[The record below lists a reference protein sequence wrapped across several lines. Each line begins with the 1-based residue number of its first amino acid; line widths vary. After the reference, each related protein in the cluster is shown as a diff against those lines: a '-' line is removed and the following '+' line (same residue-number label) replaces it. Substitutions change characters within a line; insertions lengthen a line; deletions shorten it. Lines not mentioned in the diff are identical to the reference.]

1 MENNYNVRKG
11 LFSAKLRHA
20 ALCVLSQLLLLWVST
35 NRAQAQTYPANF
47 SQVLVASGINQPTVV
62 VPAPDGRM
70 FVAEQTG
77 ALRVIKNGTLLPTP
91 FLQLT
96 VNSEGERG
104 LLGIAFDPN
113 FASNQY
119 LYLYYTTSVGTIHNR
134 VSRFTAQANGDQV
147 VPGSETV
154 LLDMERLEAANHNGG
169 GIAFG
174 ADGKLYIC
182 VGENSKPDSAQTL
195 TNHLGKVLRINSDG
209 SIPAD
214 NPFANAPL
222 DVTRRIWAYGLRNP
236 YNIAVQPGTGRIF
249 VNDVGQDS
257 WEEINDATVGGR
269 NFGWPLAEGPSAN
282 QNFVNPVHAYP
293 HSNNVEIG
301 CSITGGT
308 FFNPATTNYPAV
320 YIGKYFY
327 QDFCRPFINLIDVAG
342 DQSAFANS
350 IPPYGVSMATGPDGN
365 LYFLSRGDGALYKI
379 VYTGPNE
386 PEPPTDF
393 AITGVTLNSCNEV
406 SPGLR
411 ALTFTPQ
418 YTGQSGRPITFRVVN
433 ESLPTTNP
441 GPYTINL
448 YTDNPSIQLRARQ
461 DGVPGEVG
469 FTYNWLAA
477 CNGSEPGPGN
487 VAPVVA
493 TSIGAQSGQVGQPF
507 SFILPAN
514 TFSDPNGDALTLSVT
529 GLPAGLNF
537 VSPNTISGTPGAP
550 GVSTV
555 TVTATDPGS
564 LSVST
569 QFTLT
574 VNPGSTNP
582 PSGFAITGVT
592 LNGCESLSAGE
603 RRLTFTPQYSGLNG
617 QPVSFSVVNE
627 MLPTTSPGPYSIRL
641 YTDNPTIVLKAQ
653 QAGSP
658 GEASFSYNWLS
669 GCAGGARRMA
679 ERAETL
685 SVRVL
690 GNPVSSETVDVE
702 VRGVAGQRVQV
713 KALDSRGQ
721 VVGQASVHQV
731 GTVERVTVPLGRPA
745 GMYLL
750 RVNTSTEQRT
760 LKVLKN

>member
-1 MENNYNVRKG
+1 MENNYNVTKG
-11 LFSAKLRHA
+11 LSARKLFYSG
-20 ALCVLSQLLLLWVST
+20 LCLLSQVLLVWVLS
-35 NRAQAQTYPANF
+35 NRAHAQTYPANF
-47 SQVLVASGINQPTVV
+47 SQVLVANGINQPTVV
-62 VPAPDGRM
+62 VPAPDGRI

-77 ALRVIKNGTLLPTP
+77 ALRVVKNGTLLPTP
-91 FLQLT
+91 FVQLP
-96 VNSEGERG
+96 VNAEGERG
-104 LLGIAFDPN
+104 LLGIAFDPD

-119 LYLYYTTSVGTIHNR
+119 IYLYYTTSAGTIHNR
-134 VSRFTAQANGDQV
+134 VSRFTAQANADEV

-154 LLDMERLEAANHNGG
+154 LLDTERLEASNHNGG

-195 TNHLGKVLRINSDG
+195 TNHLGKVLRINPDG

-236 YNIAVQPGTGRIF
+236 YTIAVQPGTGRIF
-249 VNDVGQDS
+249 VNDVGQNN

-269 NFGWPLAEGPSAN
+269 NFGWPQAEGPSN
-282 QNFVNPVHAYP
+282 NPNFVNPVHAYP
-293 HSNNVEIG
+293 HANNEEIG

-342 DQSAFANS
+342 NKSPFANS
-350 IPPYGVSMATGPDGN
+350 IPGYGVSMATGPDGN
-365 LYFLSRGDGALYKI
+365 LYFLSRADGALYQI
-379 VYTGPNE
+379 VYTGPDE

-393 AITGVTLNSCNEV
+393 AITGVTLNNCSV
-406 SPGLR
+406 ISPGQR
-411 ALTFTPQ
+411 SLTFTPQ
-418 YTGQSGRPITFRVVN
+418 YTGQTTQPITFRVVN

-448 YTDNPSIQLRARQ
+448 YTDNPSIVLRARL
-461 DGVPGEVG
+461 DGMPGEVS

-477 CNGSEPGPGN
+477 CNGNSPGSGN
-487 VAPVVA
+487 TAPIVAN
-493 TSIGAQSGQVGQPF
+493 TIGAQSGQVGQPF
-507 SFILPAN
+507 SFIIPAN
-514 TFSDPNGDALTLSVT
+514 TFSDANNDALTLSVT
-529 GLPAGLNF
+529 GLPAGLTF
-537 VSPNTISGTPGAP
+537 VAPNTISGTLDAQ

-555 TVTATDPGS
+555 TVMATDPGS

-574 VNPGSTNP
+574 VTPGSTNP

-592 LNGCESLSAGE
+592 LNGCESLSPGE
-603 RRLTFTPQYSGLNG
+603 RRLIFTPQYSGLNG

-627 MLPTTSPGPYSIRL
+627 MLPTTSPGPYSLRI
-641 YTDNPTIVLKAQ
+641 YTDNPTIVLKATQ
-653 QAGSP
+653 QGTP
-658 GEASFSYNWLS
+658 TEASFTYTWVNSCLS
-669 GCAGGARRMA
+669 GARRMA
-679 ERAETL
+679 EQAEAL
-685 SVRVL
+685 SIRVL
-690 GNPVSSETVDVE
+690 GNPTVSETVDVE
-702 VRGVAGQRVQV
+702 VRGAAGQRVQL
-713 KALDSRGQ
+713 KTLDSRGQ
-721 VVGQASVHQV
+721 VVGQAIVNQA
-731 GTVERVTVPLGRPA
+731 GTAERITVPLGRSA

-750 RVNTSTEQRT
+750 RVYTSTGQRT
-760 LKVLKN
+760 TKVLRQ